1 MKNRKFYIIILGIIL
16 AVIGSSFILNN
27 TASQEK
33 LKIKA
38 FYPEAQKIKLVKDIA
53 DDTFV
58 SLNLPAV
65 KRAYEVDGVIK
76 AFVVSCVGYVGPIEV
91 LAALDDES
99 DELKGI
105 EILNH
110 NETVGYAEHIEENW
124 FLERFK
130 GIGANKYLNLVVLDK
145 EKPEDI
151 IQVTGATVSSQAV
164 VNAVNA
170 AIGAY
175 QYKVRGIEMEKV
187 PDVVSQEIWEND
199 VNSFVINWDG
209 GSQRIDTKKL
219 KDFEQLDMSVVLIN
233 TTGTKTPMK
242 VKGPSLRT
250 ILEKKGLD
258 LSKFEGVGIT
268 GRDGYYTM
276 IDREKLEANEVILV
290 WEVDGKE
297 LNEEEKPVRVALPNE
312 MGPYWVKMV
321 SSIDLYEQISP
332 KEIDKVYMFDA
343 LTGDIEPYYYEYYGS
358 KDKSIEI
365 GKILNK
371 FEFVDEKGFFTMAAS
386 DGLIKNETISIV
398 RQRYFIKVDGKNA
411 PMNIAPNFKL
421 GMNVKE
427 MTHFSTTKDAVIFPK
442 SMEKVVRTKEIQG
455 QQGLLLEDVL
465 ITSGMIWE
473 EDIALNVVSID
484 GSEILLDLK
493 ELSNYYI
500 TYKDKNVYLFHKD
513 TQLMKNVLRI
523 EKR

>member
-242 VKGPSLRT
+242 VKGPSLRN
-250 ILEKKGLD
+250 ILEKQGLD

-297 LNEEEKPVRVALPNE
+297 LKEEEKPVRVALPNE

-343 LTGDIEPYYYEYYGS
+343 LTGDI
-358 KDKSIEI
+358 
-365 GKILNK
+365 
-371 FEFVDEKGFFTMAAS
+371 
-386 DGLIKNETISIV
+386 
-398 RQRYFIKVDGKNA
+398 
-411 PMNIAPNFKL
+411 
-421 GMNVKE
+421 
-427 MTHFSTTKDAVIFPK
+427 
-442 SMEKVVRTKEIQG
+442 
-455 QQGLLLEDVL
+455 
-465 ITSGMIWE
+465 
-473 EDIALNVVSID
+473 
-484 GSEILLDLK
+484 
-493 ELSNYYI
+493 
-500 TYKDKNVYLFHKD
+500 
-513 TQLMKNVLRI
+513 
-523 EKR
+523 

>member
-175 QYKVRGIEMEKV
+175 QYKVHGIEMEKV

-233 TTGTKTPMK
+233 TTGT
-242 VKGPSLRT
+242 
-250 ILEKKGLD
+250 
-258 LSKFEGVGIT
+258 
-268 GRDGYYTM
+268 
-276 IDREKLEANEVILV
+276 
-290 WEVDGKE
+290 
-297 LNEEEKPVRVALPNE
+297 
-312 MGPYWVKMV
+312 
-321 SSIDLYEQISP
+321 
-332 KEIDKVYMFDA
+332 
-343 LTGDIEPYYYEYYGS
+343 
-358 KDKSIEI
+358 
-365 GKILNK
+365 
-371 FEFVDEKGFFTMAAS
+371 
-386 DGLIKNETISIV
+386 
-398 RQRYFIKVDGKNA
+398 
-411 PMNIAPNFKL
+411 
-421 GMNVKE
+421 
-427 MTHFSTTKDAVIFPK
+427 
-442 SMEKVVRTKEIQG
+442 
-455 QQGLLLEDVL
+455 
-465 ITSGMIWE
+465 
-473 EDIALNVVSID
+473 
-484 GSEILLDLK
+484 
-493 ELSNYYI
+493 
-500 TYKDKNVYLFHKD
+500 
-513 TQLMKNVLRI
+513 
-523 EKR
+523 